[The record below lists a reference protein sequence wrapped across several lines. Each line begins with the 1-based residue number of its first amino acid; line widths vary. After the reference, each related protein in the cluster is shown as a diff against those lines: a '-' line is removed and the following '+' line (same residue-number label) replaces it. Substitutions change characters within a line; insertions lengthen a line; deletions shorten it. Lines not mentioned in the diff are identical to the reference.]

1 MQYSFGR
8 GYLTA
13 WVTFMQH
20 SFGKGYLTAWVTFMQ
35 YSFGKGY
42 LTAWVTFMQYSFG
55 KGYLTAWVTIKI
67 NWLLQYW
74 SGIFSTCIS
83 RRTFPQLNIS
93 DKYHNMIY
101 SSTRKHLNKRRI
113 LKNILKMSDRKL
125 KYVWRNRKQY

>member
-20 SFGKGYLTAWVTFMQ
+20 
-35 YSFGKGY
+35 SFGKGY

-101 SSTRKHLNKRRI
+101 SSTTKTFKQK
-113 LKNILKMSDRKL
+113 KNFK
-125 KYVWRNRKQY
+125 KYSKDVRPKVEICLEK